1 MVDVVGFEPEFRGEP
16 RPGEGT
22 LDADFTAYYVVR
34 LGANSNL
41 DEIMARF
48 AGLPEVA
55 SVSPVP
61 IVPLCSVP
69 DDSLWSDTYYYYQ
82 PSRLDLHA
90 PEAWDLTVGDTSIV
104 VAVLDTGVVPYHP
117 DLGGTTLGGR
127 GQMWANWAE
136 ASGVPGVDDDGN
148 GYIDDVGGWDFV
160 DLPGAYYV
168 TPGEDW
174 RDEDNDPNDFSGH
187 GTEVAGVIGA
197 LSDNGTGIT
206 GTAWKVRMMPLR
218 VGYQSATS
226 GGVVDLSYAA
236 QAIRYATRMGAS
248 IINMSFSS
256 VETPELKDALDAAIK
271 AGVVIVVAAG
281 NNGTPNYIG
290 QRDEVITV
298 GATDRSDFVQ
308 PWSNHGD
315 YVDLAAPGEEI
326 TTTAVAR
333 TGTDSLG
340 LRQCG
345 YVSGAYGTSFAAPM
359 VSGAAALVQSYRLMK
374 GKHPFTSNQMRLLL
388 QESADDI
395 SAAQDPGSTGYG
407 TGRLD
412 ILKALIASEEIP
424 NRLEYEDGAAIA
436 TRSNPTNAPV
446 ALYWRVEPGESASP
460 VIRIHDVSGRR
471 VRSLLPQGKSPGI
484 TWWDGSDENGR
495 PAPSGVYFAELTG
508 YRRQL
513 LTKFA
518 LLRR

>member
-1 MVDVVGFEPEFRGEP
+1 MWWDSSRSFEVSRDPGGHTRCGFHRILRRAIG
-16 RPGEGT
+16 GD
-22 LDADFTAYYVVR
+22 L
-34 LGANSNL
+34 NL

-226 GGVVDLSYAA
+226 GVWW
-236 QAIRYATRMGAS
+236 I
-248 IINMSFSS
+248 FP
-256 VETPELKDALDAAIK
+256 TP
-271 AGVVIVVAAG
+271 
-281 NNGTPNYIG
+281 
-290 QRDEVITV
+290 
-298 GATDRSDFVQ
+298 
-308 PWSNHGD
+308 
-315 YVDLAAPGEEI
+315 
-326 TTTAVAR
+326 
-333 TGTDSLG
+333 
-340 LRQCG
+340 
-345 YVSGAYGTSFAAPM
+345 
-359 VSGAAALVQSYRLMK
+359 
-374 GKHPFTSNQMRLLL
+374 
-388 QESADDI
+388 
-395 SAAQDPGSTGYG
+395 
-407 TGRLD
+407 
-412 ILKALIASEEIP
+412 
-424 NRLEYEDGAAIA
+424 
-436 TRSNPTNAPV
+436 
-446 ALYWRVEPGESASP
+446 
-460 VIRIHDVSGRR
+460 
-471 VRSLLPQGKSPGI
+471 
-484 TWWDGSDENGR
+484 
-495 PAPSGVYFAELTG
+495 
-508 YRRQL
+508 
-513 LTKFA
+513 
-518 LLRR
+518 LRRSGMQPGWGHPSSTCRFPLSKRRS